1 MSPAPTR
8 PTSHTPSPLLPTLT
22 ALGEVPSPGPKSDG
36 EVEADQLAF
45 TIDSPSRPQ
54 LQLFETV
61 FNTGKPL
68 SGYCQDNPL
77 WLLLAEVASPCT
89 NCWKTPSKCK
99 VLPNSPQCTNC
110 SAKKTCSLGKILR
123 YRYFARQCNQDL
135 AYSRRF
141 LELHGTPAHQSTW
154 GIPLSVWCEYDAALH
169 ACTSSTSILLELNML
184 DERDT
189 INADQQELQRFLA
202 LQQSETV
209 VAAKR
214 KRDRSPMSVAGPSSK
229 KVRLEVPK
237 KHSHQKSRVVDL
249 GRPAVAS
256 FALRVSPRASPS
268 LMEVSNRDLPMQG
281 PNDLVRLAAVAEVHS
296 GLVRQSTS
304 SPAARTPIKGAE
316 SDSLFSN
323 MPPTPHSTL
332 VPRSLTAHPYRVKNQ
347 RLLDQVRTL
356 ESQLADSQRENSSLT
371 TALRDTSHA
380 LEAHQREVKQLR
392 TSRQEVLQHEVEYRT
407 VLDQFR
413 MLDKSLSGL
422 PGQTVLQHFQALV
435 EELHVAKRDRDVA
448 VRKLSPASHKS
459 SELTTALL
467 QEQGL
472 VDEMNALASRQRRRL
487 EELQEEVHCTRDR
500 AAFGDLKKAHEDI
513 RHVATF
519 AHRLY
524 RSDPATVLHH
534 HSRYIGAIIEA
545 IIAFLRRGLD
555 SSDPDVVAHNFQLAL
570 DYMQTAR
577 GIHVDLYMCPPE
589 GSLEPP
595 LHCRML
601 ALSTAFPHCDGA
613 GRWVDIV
620 PAIPSL
626 DQATIA
632 WEQLML
638 DYIHHITDTP
648 LSIPVP
654 SGEASSTIGESESPT
669 SPSPPPPSPSLPPLF
684 GSVANLVID
693 LTGGDGDLY
702 EPEESH
708 CARASEVDGVEVA
721 PLSDIPKEEPL

>member
-1 MSPAPTR
+1 
-8 PTSHTPSPLLPTLT
+8 
-22 ALGEVPSPGPKSDG
+22 
-36 EVEADQLAF
+36 
-45 TIDSPSRPQ
+45 
-54 LQLFETV
+54 
-61 FNTGKPL
+61 
-68 SGYCQDNPL
+68 
-77 WLLLAEVASPCT
+77 
-89 NCWKTPSKCK
+89 
-99 VLPNSPQCTNC
+99 
-110 SAKKTCSLGKILR
+110 
-123 YRYFARQCNQDL
+123 
-135 AYSRRF
+135 
-141 LELHGTPAHQSTW
+141 
-154 GIPLSVWCEYDAALH
+154 
-169 ACTSSTSILLELNML
+169 ML

-189 INADQQELQRFLA
+189 IDADQQELQRFLA

-214 KRDRSPMSVAGPSSK
+214 KCDRSPMSVAGPSSK

-237 KHSHQKSRVVDL
+237 KHSHQKSRVVDS

-268 LMEVSNRDLPMQG
+268 LMEVFNRDLPMQG
-281 PNDLVRLAAVAEVHS
+281 PNDLVRLVAVAEVHS

-392 TSRQEVLQHEVEYRT
+392 TSHQEVLQHEVEYRT

-500 AAFGDLKKAHEDI
+500 AAFVEQMIKEYLDEGFTSPFAPGGRSQKGPRGYSTC
-513 RHVATF
+513 RH
-519 AHRLY
+519 L
-524 RSDPATVLHH
+524 
-534 HSRYIGAIIEA
+534 
-545 IIAFLRRGLD
+545 
-555 SSDPDVVAHNFQLAL
+555 
-570 DYMQTAR
+570 
-577 GIHVDLYMCPPE
+577 CP
-589 GSLEPP
+589 S
-595 LHCRML
+595 
-601 ALSTAFPHCDGA
+601 
-613 GRWVDIV
+613 
-620 PAIPSL
+620 
-626 DQATIA
+626 
-632 WEQLML
+632 
-638 DYIHHITDTP
+638 P
-648 LSIPVP
+648 LSFR
-654 SGEASSTIGESESPT
+654 SCH
-669 SPSPPPPSPSLPPLF
+669 SPPPP
-684 GSVANLVID
+684 
-693 LTGGDGDLY
+693 
-702 EPEESH
+702 
-708 CARASEVDGVEVA
+708 
-721 PLSDIPKEEPL
+721 